1 MTEYITREAAIDAV
15 LGEPTDAHYPGW
27 YAAVLMEV
35 PAADVAPVVRCSDCK
50 YNRSERKCIHPD
62 SIILTPG
69 DDDFC
74 SYGKRKEGKRVM
86 SYDLR
91 IAVKVRGCDRFAVIA
106 TPEYDQPTYNLGEMF
121 RACTGWDYHQ
131 GEYYNC
137 AEVIGKIEQG
147 IHELSVNRQKY
158 KPMEP
163 SNGWGSIASAKLAL
177 ESLRDCIYEQAE
189 DIPIECLWVAW

>member
-1 MTEYITREAAIDAV
+1 
-15 LGEPTDAHYPGW
+15 
-27 YAAVLMEV
+27 
-35 PAADVAPVVRCSDCK
+35 
-50 YNRSERKCIHPD
+50 
-62 SIILTPG
+62 
-69 DDDFC
+69 
-74 SYGKRKEGKRVM
+74 M

-91 IAVKVRGCDRFAVIA
+91 IAVKVQGCDRFAIIA

-121 RACTGWDYHQ
+121 RACTGWDYDQ